1 MPHAV
6 FLHSALQNDRV
17 TDPRV
22 EVKKNVLR
30 LHQAES
36 IIMFRMAGLV
46 NAAIK
51 IMAAAA
57 FYPNIPVPTIDV
69 ACRTLLPLFGPPA
82 AVIFGITLLSSG
94 LSSSTTGHIGWPSDH
109 GRNAWKEEDQSIDE
123 ASRHE
128 IR

>member
-6 FLHSALQNDRV
+6 FLHSALTNDRV

-36 IIMFRMAGLV
+36 IIMFRMAGPV
-46 NAAIK
+46 NAAIM
-51 IMAAAA
+51 IMGAAA
-57 FYPNIPVPTIDV
+57 FRPNIPVPTIDV
-69 ACRTLLPLFGPPA
+69 AYRTLLPLFCPPA

-109 GRNAWKEEDQSIDE
+109 GRNAWKEDQSIDE